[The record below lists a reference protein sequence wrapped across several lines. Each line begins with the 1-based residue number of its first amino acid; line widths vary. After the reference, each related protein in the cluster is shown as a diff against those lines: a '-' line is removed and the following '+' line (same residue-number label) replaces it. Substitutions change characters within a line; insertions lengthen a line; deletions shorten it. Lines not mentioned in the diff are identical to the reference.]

1 MTFIYLGGR
10 QCLNFVGTM
19 KHRHSTREE
28 LLTEP
33 ELLSDWAVQG
43 GLLDAGVDVTDDDLA
58 AAIELRE
65 AIYRTVIARLE
76 HRRPQRADVDLLN
89 EHASRPRLTPRLR
102 RSGDVRRE
110 GTTAQL
116 LASLAADLLDLLAGP
131 DIENVKQ
138 CSHPDCTRLYRDASR
153 AKNRHWCGMGTCG
166 NKAKVQAFRA
176 RHRAAPGNAGSRR
189 DQIGSDTG

>member
-19 KHRHSTREE
+19 KHRHSSREE

-58 AAIELRE
+58 AALELRE
-65 AIYRTVIARLE
+65 AIYRTVGARLE

-89 EHASRPRLTPRLR
+89 ERASQPQLTPRLL

-116 LASLAADLLDLLAGP
+116 LASVAADLLNLLAGP

-138 CSHPDCTRLYRDASR
+138 CSHPDCTRLYLDASR

-176 RHRAAPGNAGSRR
+176 RQRAASG
-189 DQIGSDTG
+189 

>member
-1 MTFIYLGGR
+1 VTFIYVGGR

-19 KHRHSTREE
+19 KHRHSSREE

-43 GLLDAGVDVTDDDLA
+43 GLLDADVDVTDDDLA

-65 AIYRTVIARLE
+65 AIYRTLTARLE
-76 HRRPQRADVDLLN
+76 DHRLRPADVELLN
-89 EHASRPRLTPRLR
+89 EWASQLQLTPRLLR
-102 RSGDVRRE
+102 TGGVRRE
-110 GTTAQL
+110 GTPAQL
-116 LASLAADLLDLLAGP
+116 LASLAADLLDLLAGT
-131 DIENVKQ
+131 DIENVKR
-138 CSHPDCTRLYRDASR
+138 CAHPDCTRLYLDMSR

-176 RHRAAPGNAGSRR
+176 RQRAAS
-189 DQIGSDTG
+189 S